1 MSLLLASE
9 IIYII
14 ILLLVCFRV
23 IFDTQNTTKTLAYLL
38 LVIFVPIAGIIFY
51 FSFGVNYR
59 IRKIYNKKLISN
71 EQLQSNLE
79 SELISYS
86 KGVLKDGDET
96 IQESSKLVNLIL
108 KENLSP
114 LTNNND
120 VKLLINGEA
129 KFFEVIACLKQAKK
143 HIHIEYYIFEDD
155 NIGNEIIDLLVEK
168 ANQGVVV
175 RFIYDDFGSRS
186 IRKSQIAKL
195 KTAGAQIFPF
205 YKIKLIAFANR
216 INYRNH
222 RKIIVIDGH
231 TSFVGGINVSD
242 RYINSESNKNSRF
255 WRDTHIKIYGPA
267 TWYLQ
272 YLFLCDWNFCAKDNV
287 EINNQLFPPKNS
299 FNSQQDKHVQI
310 TASGPDSDV
319 PTILFALLQAINLA
333 EKEVLIT
340 TPYFIPSN
348 SIKDAILIAAKSDVS
363 VKLLV
368 PEISDSKLVNA
379 AASSY
384 YEGLLQSGVEIYRYN
399 KGFVHAKT
407 MVIDNEIAIVGT
419 ANMDVRSFDLNFE
432 VNAIV
437 YDEEMAE
444 NLRSAFYNDI
454 LDATKVDLESWVK
467 RPVYIK
473 FLEKLARLFS
483 PML

>member
-1 MSLLLASE
+1 MSLLLVLE

-14 ILLLVCFRV
+14 ILMLVCFRV

-38 LVIFVPIAGIIFY
+38 LVIFLPIAGIIFY

-59 IRKIYNKKLISN
+59 IRKIYDKKLLTN
-71 EQLQSNLE
+71 EKLQNNLE
-79 SELISYS
+79 AELISYS
-86 KGVLKDGDET
+86 KGVLKDGDDS
-96 IQESSKLVNLIL
+96 IQENSKLVNLIL

-114 LTNNND
+114 LTDNND

-129 KFFEVIACLKQAKK
+129 KFLEVIECLSQAKK
-143 HIHIEYYIFEDD
+143 HIHVEYYVFEDD
-155 NIGNEIIDLLVEK
+155 NIGNKIIDLLIDQ
-168 ANQGVVV
+168 ANQGVIV

-186 IRKSQIAKL
+186 IRKNQIERL
-195 KTAGAQIFPF
+195 KHAGAQIFPF
-205 YKIKLIAFANR
+205 YKIRLIALANR
-216 INYRNH
+216 MNYRNH
-222 RKIIVIDGH
+222 RKIIVIDGQ

-242 RYINSESNKNSRF
+242 RYINSEPNKNEYY
-255 WRDTHIKIYGPA
+255 WRDTHLKIHGPA

-272 YLFLCDWNFCAKDNV
+272 YLFLCDWNFCAKDTV
-287 EINNQLFPPKNS
+287 EIDNQLFPPKDS
-299 FNSQQDKHVQI
+299 FNSQKDKHVQI

-319 PTILFALLQAINLA
+319 PTILFALLQSINLA

-348 SIKDAILIAAKSDVS
+348 SIKEAIIIAAKSGVS

-384 YEGLLQSGVEIYRYN
+384 YERLLKSGVEIYRYN
-399 KGFVHAKT
+399 KGFIHAKT

-437 YDEEMAE
+437 YDEEIANE
-444 NLRSAFYNDI
+444 LRTAFYNDI
-454 LDATKVDLESWVK
+454 LDATKVDLELWSN

>member
-1 MSLLLASE
+1 MSLLLVSE
-9 IIYII
+9 IVYII

-59 IRKIYNKKLISN
+59 IRKIYDKKLLTN
-71 EQLQSNLE
+71 TQLQNNLE
-79 SELISYS
+79 TELIKYS
-86 KGVLKDGDET
+86 KGVLKEGDET
-96 IQESSKLVNLIL
+96 IQESTKLVNLIL
-108 KENLSP
+108 KENFSP

-120 VKLLINGEA
+120 VKLLINGES
-129 KFFEVIACLKQAKK
+129 KFPVVIECLKNANK

-155 NIGNEIIDLLVEK
+155 NIGNQIIEILIDK
-168 ANQGVVV
+168 AKAGLKV

-186 IRKSQIAKL
+186 IRNKQVKRL
-195 KTAGAQIFPF
+195 KEAGVEIFPF

-242 RYINSESNKNSRF
+242 KYINSESNKNELY
-255 WRDTHIKIYGPA
+255 WRDTHLKIYGPA

-287 EINNQLFPPKNS
+287 ELNNQLFPQVKTFQSN
-299 FNSQQDKHVQI
+299 QDKHVQI

-348 SIKDAILIAAKSDVS
+348 SIKDAILISAKSGVK
-363 VKLLV
+363 VKLIIPGV
-368 PEISDSKLVNA
+368 SDSKLVNA

-384 YEGLLQSGVEIYRYN
+384 YSPLLESGVEIYRYN

-432 VNAIV
+432 VNAVV
-437 YDEEMAE
+437 YDEDTA
-444 NLRSAFYNDI
+444 NQLRAAFYNDI
-454 LDATKVDLESWVK
+454 LDSTKIDLKVWNS
-467 RPVYIK
+467 RSLFQK

>member
-1 MSLLLASE
+1 MSLLLISE

-14 ILLLVCFRV
+14 ILMLVCFRV

-38 LVIFVPIAGIIFY
+38 LVVFLPIVGIIFY

-59 IRKIYNKKLISN
+59 IRKIYDKKLLRN
-71 EQLQSNLE
+71 EQLQNNLE
-79 SELISYS
+79 VELISYS
-86 KGVLKDGDET
+86 KGVLKEGDET
-96 IQESSKLVNLIL
+96 IQESKKLVNLIL

-120 VKLLINGEA
+120 IKLLINGES
-129 KFFEVIACLKQAKK
+129 KFPEVIECLKQAKE

-155 NIGNEIIDLLVEK
+155 KIGNQIFEILIEK
-168 ANQGVVV
+168 AKSGLKI

-186 IRKSQIAKL
+186 IRNKQIKRL
-195 KTAGAQIFPF
+195 KNAGVEIYPF
-205 YKIKLIAFANR
+205 YKIKLIALANR
-216 INYRNH
+216 MNYRNH

-242 RYINSESNKNSRF
+242 RYINKEEFKNKLY
-255 WRDTHIKIYGPA
+255 WRDTHLKIYGPA

-272 YLFLCDWNFCAKDNV
+272 YLFLCDWNFCANDNV
-287 EINNQLFPPKNS
+287 AFDPNLFPNNESIKSN
-299 FNSQQDKHVQI
+299 QDKHVQI

-319 PTILFALLQAINLA
+319 PTILFALLQAVNLA

-348 SIKDAILIAAKSDVS
+348 SIMDAILISAKSGVN
-363 VKLLV
+363 VKLIV
-368 PEISDSKLVNA
+368 PGISDSKLVNA

-384 YEGLLQSGVEIYRYN
+384 YTSLLKSGVEIYRYN
-399 KGFVHAKT
+399 KGFIHAKT
-407 MVIDNEIAIVGT
+407 MVIDDEIAIVGT

-437 YDEEMAE
+437 YDEEIA
-444 NLRSAFYNDI
+444 NQLRTTFYNDI
-454 LDATKVDLESWVK
+454 LDATKINLDEWEK
-467 RPVYIK
+467 RSVFQK
-473 FLEKLARLFS
+473 FMEKLARLFS

>member
-1 MSLLLASE
+1 
-9 IIYII
+9 
-14 ILLLVCFRV
+14 VF
-23 IFDTQNTTKTLAYLL
+23 
-38 LVIFVPIAGIIFY
+38 FVPVIGMIIY

-59 IRKIYNKKLISN
+59 IRKIYDKKLLRN
-71 EQLQSNLE
+71 EQLQNNLE
-79 SELISYS
+79 TELIKYS
-86 KGVLKDGDET
+86 KGVLKEGDET
-96 IQESSKLVNLIL
+96 VQENKKLVNLIL

-120 VKLLINGEA
+120 VKLLINGES
-129 KFFEVIACLKQAKK
+129 KFSEVIKCLKQAKE
-143 HIHIEYYIFEDD
+143 HIHIEYYVFEDD
-155 NIGNEIIDLLVEK
+155 NIGNQIFEILIEK
-168 ANQGVVV
+168 AKSGIKV

-186 IRKSQIAKL
+186 IRNKQIERL
-195 KTAGAQIFPF
+195 ESAGVEVFPF
-205 YKIKLIAFANR
+205 YKIKLIALANR
-216 INYRNH
+216 MNYRNH
-222 RKIIVIDGH
+222 RKIIVIDGK

-242 RYINSESNKNSRF
+242 RYINSESNKSQVY
-255 WRDTHIKIYGPA
+255 WRDTHLKIHGPA

-272 YLFLCDWNFCAKDNV
+272 YLFLCDWNFCANDNV
-287 EINNQLFPPKNS
+287 ELSNQLFPQKNTFQS
-299 FNSQQDKHVQI
+299 TQDKHVQI

-348 SIKDAILIAAKSDVS
+348 SIMDAILISAKSGVN
-363 VKLLV
+363 VKLIV
-368 PEISDSKLVNA
+368 PKKSDSKLVNA

-384 YEGLLQSGVEIYRYN
+384 YTTLLKSGVEIYRYH

-437 YDEEMAE
+437 YDEETTVE
-444 NLRSAFYNDI
+444 LRKAFYNDI
-454 LDATKVDLESWVK
+454 LDSTKIDLDLWNK
-467 RPVYIK
+467 RSMFQK

>member
-1 MSLLLASE
+1 MN
-9 IIYII
+9 I
-14 ILLLVCFRV
+14 ILILEIVYVIILMFVCFRV

-38 LVIFVPIAGIIFY
+38 LVIFVPIIGMIFY

-59 IRKIYNKKLISN
+59 VKKIYNKKLIVN
-71 EQLQSNLE
+71 GRLQNNLE
-79 SELISYS
+79 QELISYS
-86 KGVLKDGDET
+86 KNVFNNGDET
-96 IQESSKLVNLIL
+96 VQENRKLVNLIL

-129 KFFEVIACLKQAKK
+129 KFEEVIKCLKQAKK
-143 HIHIEYYIFEDD
+143 HIHIEYYIFEND
-155 NIGNEIIDLLVEK
+155 NIGNKIIDLLIEK
-168 ANQGVVV
+168 AKQGVVV

-186 IRKSQIAKL
+186 IRKDQIAKL
-195 KTAGAQIFPF
+195 ESAGAKIFPF

-222 RKIIVIDGH
+222 RKIIVIDGQ

-242 RYINSESNKNSRF
+242 RYINSEPNKNGIF
-255 WRDTHIKIYGPA
+255 WRDTHLKIYGPA

-272 YLFLCDWNFCAKDNV
+272 FLFLCDWNFCANDNV
-287 EINNQLFPPKNS
+287 EINNQLFPPKNA

-319 PTILFALLQAINLA
+319 PTILFAMLQAINLA
-333 EKEVLIT
+333 ENEVLIT

-348 SIKDAILIAAKSDVS
+348 SINDAILIAVKSG
-363 VKLLV
+363 VKVKIIV
-368 PEISDSKLVNA
+368 PKISDSNLVNA

-384 YEGLLQSGVEIYRYN
+384 YSALLEAGVEIYRYN

-437 YDEEMAE
+437 YDEETANE
-444 NLRSAFYNDI
+444 LRSVFYNDI
-454 LDATKVDLESWVK
+454 LHATKIDLQAWNK
-467 RPVYIK
+467 RTVFQK

>member
-1 MSLLLASE
+1 MSLLLISE
-9 IIYII
+9 IVYII

-38 LVIFVPIAGIIFY
+38 LVVFIPILGIIFY

-59 IRKIYNKKLISN
+59 IRKIYDKKLLRN
-71 EQLQSNLE
+71 EQLQNNLE
-79 SELISYS
+79 AELISYS
-86 KGVLKDGDET
+86 KGVLKGGDET
-96 IQESSKLVNLIL
+96 VQESKKLVNLIL

-120 VKLLINGEA
+120 VKLLINGET
-129 KFFEVIACLKQAKK
+129 KFPEVIESLKQAKE
-143 HIHIEYYIFEDD
+143 HIHIEYYIFQND
-155 NIGNEIIDLLVEK
+155 NIGNQIFDILIEK
-168 ANQGVVV
+168 AKSGLKV

-186 IRKSQIAKL
+186 IKNKQIKSL
-195 KTAGAQIFPF
+195 KNAGVDIFPF
-205 YKIKLIAFANR
+205 YKIKLIALANR
-216 INYRNH
+216 MNYRNH
-222 RKIIVIDGH
+222 RKIIVVDGH

-242 RYINSESNKNSRF
+242 RYINTEPNKSKMY
-255 WRDTHIKIYGPA
+255 WRDTHLKIYGPA

-272 YLFLCDWNFCAKDNV
+272 YLFLCDWNFCANDNV
-287 EINNQLFPPKNS
+287 ELNNKLFPHISTFQSN
-299 FNSQQDKHVQI
+299 QDKHVQI

-348 SIKDAILIAAKSDVS
+348 SIMDAILISAKSGVK
-363 VKLLV
+363 VKLIV
-368 PEISDSKLVNA
+368 PNISDSKLVNA

-384 YEGLLQSGVEIYRYN
+384 YSTLLKSGVEIYRYK

-407 MVIDNEIAIVGT
+407 MVIDDEIAIVGT

-437 YDEEMAE
+437 YDEETA
-444 NLRSAFYNDI
+444 NLLRTTFYNDI
-454 LDATKVDLESWVK
+454 LDATKIDLDEWEK
-467 RPVYIK
+467 RSVFNK
-473 FLEKLARLFS
+473 FMEKLARLFS